1 MKKRFIPLFTTL
13 DRKKERGERT
23 TENKRECERER
34 ERKGKKDERK
44 KASTERGKIP

>member
-1 MKKRFIPLFTTL
+1 MKRFIPLFTTL

-34 ERKGKKDERK
+34 EKR
-44 KASTERGKIP
+44 